1 MGFGAGGRL
10 GGALAARLL
19 KEVALRLEVVVD
31 AEALSGDVAEVQGGA
46 EVVEG
51 RLAAEQVARRQL
63 GHRAGQHGRREKK
76 TRHCTHCDYQPFG
89 SSEPVAGAGT
99 GGGGRGEQ
107 LAGSHGWMD
116 GGSSMVELGG
126 RGRPAPRR
134 RVEADAAVRGMREFV

>member
-89 SSEPVAGAGT
+89 SSEPVAAREDGREMGGESSWLGA
-99 GGGGRGEQ
+99 
-107 LAGSHGWMD
+107 MD
-116 GGSSMVELGG
+116 GWWELHGG
-126 RGRPAPRR
+126 ARRARPAPRR